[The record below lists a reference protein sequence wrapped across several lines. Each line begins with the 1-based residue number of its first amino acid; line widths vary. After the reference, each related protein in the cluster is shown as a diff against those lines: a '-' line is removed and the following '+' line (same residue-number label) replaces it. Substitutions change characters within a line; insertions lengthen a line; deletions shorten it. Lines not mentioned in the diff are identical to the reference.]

1 MFGLFGL
8 RAEIEDDSRRTV
20 CVCVCDGKG
29 EEGERERERFAA
41 LCAECV
47 LQKQREC
54 SLPGS
59 NW

>member
-20 CVCVCDGKG
+20 CVCVMERGKR
-29 EEGERERERFAA
+29 ERERERFAA